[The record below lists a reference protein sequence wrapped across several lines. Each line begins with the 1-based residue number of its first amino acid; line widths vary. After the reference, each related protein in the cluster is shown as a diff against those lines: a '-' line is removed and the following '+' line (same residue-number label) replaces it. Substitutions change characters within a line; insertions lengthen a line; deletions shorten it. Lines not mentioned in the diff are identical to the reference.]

1 MHPVSTTMTA
11 PIDQEQVQVRQV
23 SEAHA
28 MAMAFTARDESLV
41 THDKSADTLKSAN
54 RRMIMID
61 PDFTANPSYCNGL
74 GRALSAKLTLRC
86 PDTIVML
93 SRSKTHM

>member
-1 MHPVSTTMTA
+1 MTA

-23 SEAHA
+23 SEDHA

-41 THDKSADTLKSAN
+41 THDKSADTLKSA
-54 RRMIMID
+54 
-61 PDFTANPSYCNGL
+61 
-74 GRALSAKLTLRC
+74 KLALRC